1 MLKGGSQLSDWKIA
15 QKCASPEGPFDT
27 QILYWKETETIMKR
41 TLTYTI
47 ENEITVLDFLKRH
60 GYSHSVITH
69 LKRTPYSILGNGKW
83 LYVNDRL
90 MPGDTLTIHL
100 IEEESSAKILP
111 VPMDL
116 DIVYEDE
123 DILVL
128 NKPAD
133 MPIHPSLNNYENT
146 LANGVADYYQQK
158 GEAYVFRCM
167 NRLDRDTTG
176 LTILAKHMLSA
187 AILSQDVANRAVHRT
202 YLAIV
207 EGTLTGSGTIDAPI
221 GRESNSLITRCI
233 DYEHGERA
241 VTHYRSLACHNDLT
255 LVSLRLETGRTH
267 QIRVHMK
274 HLGYPLIGDYLYH
287 PDMTKIDRQALHSSL
302 LEFTHPITKKAM
314 KLSAPL
320 PCDMR
325 KLFPDF

>member
-1 MLKGGSQLSDWKIA
+1 
-15 QKCASPEGPFDT
+15 
-27 QILYWKETETIMKR
+27 
-41 TLTYTI
+41 
-47 ENEITVLDFLKRH
+47 
-60 GYSHSVITH
+60 
-69 LKRTPYSILGNGKW
+69 
-83 LYVNDRL
+83 
-90 MPGDTLTIHL
+90 
-100 IEEESSAKILP
+100 
-111 VPMDL
+111 
-116 DIVYEDE
+116 
-123 DILVL
+123 
-128 NKPAD
+128 
-133 MPIHPSLNNYENT
+133 
-146 LANGVADYYQQK
+146 
-158 GEAYVFRCM
+158 M

-221 GRESNSLITRCI
+221 GRESDSLITRCI

-320 PCDMR
+320 PTDMR

>member
-1 MLKGGSQLSDWKIA
+1 
-15 QKCASPEGPFDT
+15 
-27 QILYWKETETIMKR
+27 
-41 TLTYTI
+41 
-47 ENEITVLDFLKRH
+47 
-60 GYSHSVITH
+60 
-69 LKRTPYSILGNGKW
+69 
-83 LYVNDRL
+83 
-90 MPGDTLTIHL
+90 
-100 IEEESSAKILP
+100 
-111 VPMDL
+111 
-116 DIVYEDE
+116 
-123 DILVL
+123 
-128 NKPAD
+128 

-287 PDMTKIDRQALHSSL
+287 PDMTKISERALHSSL

-320 PCDMR
+320 PTDMQ

>member
-1 MLKGGSQLSDWKIA
+1 
-15 QKCASPEGPFDT
+15 
-27 QILYWKETETIMKR
+27 
-41 TLTYTI
+41 
-47 ENEITVLDFLKRH
+47 
-60 GYSHSVITH
+60 
-69 LKRTPYSILGNGKW
+69 
-83 LYVNDRL
+83 
-90 MPGDTLTIHL
+90 
-100 IEEESSAKILP
+100 
-111 VPMDL
+111 
-116 DIVYEDE
+116 
-123 DILVL
+123 
-128 NKPAD
+128 

-241 VTHYRSLACHNDLT
+241 VTHYRILACHNDQT

-287 PDMTKIDRQALHSSL
+287 PDMTKISRQALHSSL

-320 PCDMR
+320 PTDMQ

>member
-1 MLKGGSQLSDWKIA
+1 MKRIFTY
-15 QKCASPEGPFDT
+15 P
-27 QILYWKETETIMKR
+27 IETET
-41 TLTYTI
+41 
-47 ENEITVLDFLKRH
+47 TVGDFLKSQ
-60 GYSHSVITH
+60 GYSRSVIVH
-69 LKRTPYSILGNGKW
+69 LKKTPRSLMNGDRW
-83 LYVNDRL
+83 LYVRDRL
-90 MPGDTLTIHL
+90 YPGDVLTVTLLET
-100 IEEESSAKILP
+100 ESSEKIPP
-111 VPMDL
+111 VPMAL

-133 MPIHPSLNNYENT
+133 TPIHPSLHNYENT
-146 LANGVADYYQQK
+146 LANGVADYFSRQ
-158 GEAYVFRCM
+158 GDAYVFRCL

-187 AILSQDVANRAVHRT
+187 SILSKDIVERRVHRT

-207 EGTLTGSGTIDAPI
+207 EGSLTGSGTIDAPI
-221 GRESNSLITRCI
+221 GREADSVITRCI

-241 VTHYRSLACHNDLT
+241 ITHYQSLAHRDGLT

-287 PDMTKIDRQALHSSL
+287 PDMSLISRQALHSHR
-302 LEFTHPITKKAM
+302 LEFVHPITKKAM
-314 KLSAPL
+314 ELTAPL
-320 PCDMR
+320 PSDMER
-325 KLFPDF
+325 LFPSQFSGNEDSNH

>member
-1 MLKGGSQLSDWKIA
+1 
-15 QKCASPEGPFDT
+15 
-27 QILYWKETETIMKR
+27 
-41 TLTYTI
+41 
-47 ENEITVLDFLKRH
+47 
-60 GYSHSVITH
+60 
-69 LKRTPYSILGNGKW
+69 
-83 LYVNDRL
+83 
-90 MPGDTLTIHL
+90 
-100 IEEESSAKILP
+100 
-111 VPMDL
+111 
-116 DIVYEDE
+116 
-123 DILVL
+123 
-128 NKPAD
+128 
-133 MPIHPSLNNYENT
+133 
-146 LANGVADYYQQK
+146 
-158 GEAYVFRCM
+158 
-167 NRLDRDTTG
+167 
-176 LTILAKHMLSA
+176 MLSA

-241 VTHYRSLACHNDLT
+241 VTHYRSLAGHNDLT

-320 PCDMR
+320 PTDMR